1 VQSRDGRAICRA
13 TVDGAVW
20 ITHLKPNGREPALK
34 LPAAMVLGERLSGV
48 PEVPLAPEAIVDW
61 PTWRPIRY
69 EEAGGVGF
77 LHFPF
82 YNGAMGK
89 EQCEALRT
97 ALRAAKAR
105 PTRVIALMGGPDFW
119 SNGIHLHRI
128 EASGRPAEASWEN
141 INAIDDLVREII
153 DTDGQLT
160 IAAMHGNAGAGG
172 VFLALAADH
181 VWARTGVILN
191 PHYKGMGNLYG
202 SEYWTYLLPRR
213 VTPERAQ
220 ALTQGRLPIDARQ
233 ATAEGLVDE
242 HFGETPEAFRAEV
255 ARRAQAL
262 AADPEFERW
271 LADKS
276 AGALDEAVKP
286 RRTAP
291 RSRPDEAQL
300 FGFDPSYHVARYH
313 SSTSAAR
320 DAVPLAGP
328 AIAWARH
335 WPDFCCATS
344 IGAGALHGTIL
355 PARRGPWA

>member
-1 VQSRDGRAICRA
+1 MTCWASASTCTTRIRKESFAARPGAVIAQRDGAICRA

-20 ITHLKPNGREPALK
+20 ITHLKLARGEEPALK
-34 LPAAMVLGERLSGV
+34 LPAAMVLGERLAGV
-48 PEVPLAPEAIVDW
+48 PEVPLAPDAIVDW

-82 YNGAMGK
+82 YNGAMGT

-153 DTDGQLT
+153 DTDRQLT
-160 IAAMHGNAGAGG
+160 IAALQGNAGAGG

-213 VTPERAQ
+213 VTPDRARGPHAGTPADRCAPSHGRGPRGRPFRGDAGSVSRGGGAAGAGAGGRPRVRAAARGQER
-220 ALTQGRLPIDARQ
+220 
-233 ATAEGLVDE
+233 
-242 HFGETPEAFRAEV
+242 
-255 ARRAQAL
+255 RRAA
-262 AADPEFERW
+262 
-271 LADKS
+271 
-276 AGALDEAVKP
+276 DEAVKP
-286 RRTAP
+286 LEALPRRGA
-291 RSRPDEAQL
+291 RPDEAQL
-300 FGFDPSYHVARYH
+300 LRLRSELPRGALPLRLQGAAVA
-313 SSTSAAR
+313 
-320 DAVPLAGP
+320 DAVLAG
-328 AIAWARH
+328 
-335 WPDFCCATS
+335 
-344 IGAGALHGTIL
+344 AGIV
-355 PARRGPWA
+355 